1 MEKQNDLLIDVEMV
15 RSGVRR
21 LSNWKAP
28 GPYGVVGFW
37 FKKLTS
43 LHPVMAG
50 KLQLCLE
57 NGKVPLWMVKGRT
70 VLIQKDPSKGTV
82 ASNYRPI
89 ACLPIMWKLLT
100 GMFAESIYDH
110 LDDQK
115 LLPEEQKGC
124 RKQSRGTKDQ
134 LLIDKAITK
143 DARLKCRSL
152 NMAWVDYKKA
162 YDMVPHSWILEP

>member
-1 MEKQNDLLIDVEMV
+1 VEAPKAKEATKFWSDIWSKPGIHAEDAEWLGRVKGKLCNVEKQNDLLIDVGMV
-15 RSGVRR
+15 RSGIRR

-28 GPYGVVGFW
+28 GPDGVVGFW

-50 KLQLCLE
+50 KLQLCLQ

-100 GMFAESIYDH
+100 GIFAESILMTKSYS
-110 LDDQK
+110 QK
-115 LLPEEQKGC
+115 SRKGAESNPEAQ
-124 RKQSRGTKDQ
+124 RNNS
-134 LLIDKAITK
+134 
-143 DARLKCRSL
+143 
-152 NMAWVDYKKA
+152 
-162 YDMVPHSWILEP
+162 